1 MRSLIVTAILIASAS
16 VRASIDPMLPAS
28 SSADAVTSPLA
39 AVTVMSHDLEA
50 SRAFYEGA
58 LSMTAEPISLTVDE
72 AQLLKQHWALNEV
85 DAIEGFIFS
94 NLGAQGS
101 AVVRVLRAP
110 EDMPSGRPNLSSR
123 YSGPL
128 GFGLPDTDMPRR
140 LVEVQTRGF
149 KSTAGIKRMAF
160 PRADGSEYTVSEV
173 HYVAPDDVLV
183 LGVDRGE
190 YTQIGP
196 INELTGI
203 GGVAYSSFMVDS
215 IEDSSHFFREVLGYE
230 LRRKMSFRSS
240 GQGMPDTRSG
250 EAIAFLQ
257 WFAPGAITGYLVM
270 MELLDGD
277 KRPYVPIGMASTG
290 LSMWTFTTDSLASI
304 ISRWQDYSGE
314 SAAVL
319 EARVPPFGRVR
330 SIMIASPTGISIEI
344 IERSN

>member
-1 MRSLIVTAILIASAS
+1 MLASTS
-16 VRASIDPMLPAS
+16 VLAGTDPMLPAS

-85 DAIEGFIFS
+85 DAIEGFVFS
-94 NLGAQGS
+94 NPGAQGS

-128 GFGLPDTDMPRR
+128 GFGLPDTNMPRR

-190 YTQIGP
+190 YT
-196 INELTGI
+196 
-203 GGVAYSSFMVDS
+203 
-215 IEDSSHFFREVLGYE
+215 
-230 LRRKMSFRSS
+230 
-240 GQGMPDTRSG
+240 
-250 EAIAFLQ
+250 
-257 WFAPGAITGYLVM
+257 
-270 MELLDGD
+270 
-277 KRPYVPIGMASTG
+277 
-290 LSMWTFTTDSLASI
+290 
-304 ISRWQDYSGE
+304 
-314 SAAVL
+314 
-319 EARVPPFGRVR
+319 
-330 SIMIASPTGISIEI
+330 
-344 IERSN
+344 